1 MTIQEYL
8 LSNGPT
14 LSSDLINYFQKAGL
28 SSEAIRKRLSRIS
41 EPIYK
46 IQGFFKDN
54 QTFFYHIDHYNDDR
68 FFESLRIALKS
79 SAKKYYAIIVALE
92 YHNGYIRKEDLA
104 SYSFSPVSN
113 LKSHKNFSSVINDLI
128 RLKIIREENEYYRLS
143 GGISSRETNNFNYYK
158 AVELS
163 KEVICNQFYN
173 YTRSIGLISYEKGK
187 FNSEFAKFQFCFT
200 APSYIT
206 GLVKFSTKI
215 QPAFVIADVL
225 LGNKNDE
232 GSIDFFLQKVQIIK
246 TQTTNSF
253 LPFLITD
260 VLTQEAFKKL
270 KEGGIIIG
278 LVNKLFGEE
287 YEELLK
293 SLISVV
299 TNAGTI
305 LKTNP
310 EAYLQLLQ
318 QLNKLVDGKTNN
330 LRGDLFELAVGYYY
344 SNLCQSLD
352 IGKRINFQGDYKEV
366 DVYTTFQDK
375 FIICE
380 CKAYKTKIDL
390 KIIEL
395 WLREKVSF
403 IYKGIREYNYD
414 KEIVFEFWSTSGF
427 TEEAIL
433 FLKDNQQNLKKYKIE
448 FYSDKEILE
457 KARKSKANKIV
468 EIMREYFSIEV

>member
-1 MTIQEYL
+1 
-8 LSNGPT
+8 
-14 LSSDLINYFQKAGL
+14 
-28 SSEAIRKRLSRIS
+28 AI
-41 EPIYK
+41 
-46 IQGFFKDN
+46 
-54 QTFFYHIDHYNDDR
+54 
-68 FFESLRIALKS
+68 
-79 SAKKYYAIIVALE
+79 
-92 YHNGYIRKEDLA
+92 
-104 SYSFSPVSN
+104 
-113 LKSHKNFSSVINDLI
+113 
-128 RLKIIREENEYYRLS
+128 
-143 GGISSRETNNFNYYK
+143 
-158 AVELS
+158 ELS

-173 YTRSIGLISYEKGK
+173 YSRSIGLISYEKGK

-200 APSYIT
+200 APSYIA
-206 GLVKFSTKI
+206 GLVKYGARI
-215 QPAFVIADVL
+215 QPAFVVADVL

-232 GSIDFFLQKVQIIK
+232 TSIDFFLQKVQIIK

-270 KEGGIIIG
+270 KENGIIIG

-310 EAYLQLLQ
+310 DAYLQLLL

-352 IGKRINFQGDYKEV
+352 IGKKVTFQGNYKEV
-366 DVYTTFQDK
+366 DVYSTFQDK
-375 FIICE
+375 FVICE

-390 KIIEL
+390 KIVET
-395 WLREKVSF
+395 WLSEKVSF
-403 IYKGIREYNYD
+403 IYKGIREYNFD

-427 TEEAIL
+427 SDDAIEH
-433 FLKDNQQNLKKYKIE
+433 LKDKQQNLRKYKIE
-448 FYSDKEILE
+448 FYSEKEILE
-457 KARKSKANKIV
+457 KAKKSKANKIV
-468 EIMREYFSIEV
+468 EIMREYFSIDV